1 MSRILALRI
10 EILKV
15 RGAAAHNQFGQRHI
29 GTHELFSL
37 NELSLMPP
45 KITLDIYLYN
55 SELNGPKDV

>member
-37 NELSLMPP
+37 NELSTPP
-45 KITLDIYLYN
+45 KLHWIYTCTTPN
-55 SELNGPKDV
+55 